1 MALLNGLL
9 DIGLDAMAAEVVSV
23 SMHTADPGSTG
34 ANEVTGG
41 AYARQTPSWGSS
53 SDGTVATDADMTFEI
68 PAGNTVTHVGMWGD
82 DGGTP
87 VFRGGAPLDNSFEFS
102 GDGQYVVTSVSMTLT
117 AA

>member
-68 PAGNTVTHVGMWGD
+68 PAGNTVTHVGMWAMTVALPCSVAGRPWTTPSSSL
-82 DGGTP
+82 GT
-87 VFRGGAPLDNSFEFS
+87 AS
-102 GDGQYVVTSVSMTLT
+102 TW
-117 AA
+117 